1 MFNYI
6 SHPIVQHYTV
16 HAPDAPWNLVHKRFK
31 RRWSPLPFH
40 IIENDLPPFPK
51 DIEMIGSDSS
61 MNFSVQYYIQGPGI
75 NLAPKGLFSVVRDTG
90 MLRVHGA
97 IDREQYPKIVF
108 EARVT
113 NRLTGKET
121 DRPLNLTVLV
131 MDVNDNPPTFSG
143 RLEFHV
149 KEQSSPG
156 TKVGVV
162 NATDRDQ
169 EDTLHT
175 MIKFRL
181 LTGNDLFKIQ
191 SGIITTKTG
200 TLDREVQATIPITV
214 EIRDMNGISSGLF
227 NTATATIRLVDIN
240 DNPPT
245 FPQTTLKARVEENKF
260 DVMVLRIPVEDR
272 DEVNTENWKAK
283 FVVIRGNENNNFRV
297 DTDPKTNE
305 GLLYVVK

>member
-1 MFNYI
+1 GASSSESPAAVAMAPGAVFRLCTLLTILALPAHACIPRSIRARVPVKIDPGYVI
-6 SHPIVQHYTV
+6 SQVPLDRCGDVGLHFSSSDPHFMVNSDGTIVVAVVSMVTKTRSFGVWVNTGRGRSRRVTVQLIPDPEALQHYTV

-51 DIEMIGSDSS
+51 DIEM
-61 MNFSVQYYIQGPGI
+61 VRGI

-181 LTGNDLFKIQ
+181 LT
-191 SGIITTKTG
+191 
-200 TLDREVQATIPITV
+200 
-214 EIRDMNGISSGLF
+214 
-227 NTATATIRLVDIN
+227 
-240 DNPPT
+240 
-245 FPQTTLKARVEENKF
+245 
-260 DVMVLRIPVEDR
+260 
-272 DEVNTENWKAK
+272 
-283 FVVIRGNENNNFRV
+283 
-297 DTDPKTNE
+297 
-305 GLLYVVK
+305 